1 MMKSKDNNLIQK
13 REYYIILFD
22 YYGELLTN
30 KQKEYFKEFY
40 FNDLTLSE
48 IGENY
53 NISRSAVFDAIEKIH
68 KSFDE
73 YENILGLYKK
83 NSEREKLYAEYENKQ
98 GLFNEL
104 INKLKEIE

>member
-1 MMKSKDNNLIQK
+1 MMKNDNLIQK

-22 YYGELLTN
+22 YYGELLTS

-40 FNDLTLSE
+40 FNDLTLTE

-53 NISRSAVFDAIEKIH
+53 NISRSAVFDAINKIH
-68 KSFDE
+68 KSLDD
-73 YENILGLYKK
+73 YENVLALHKK
-83 NSEREKLYAEYENKQ
+83 SLEREKIYNEYINKQ
-98 GLFNEL
+98 GLYNEL